1 MELIEACRFG
11 IHDLSRLKA
20 KRRGEFYRL
29 NMPFELGLDV
39 GCRLFKPGKWSTKKC
54 LVLETERYRYQA
66 AISDLS
72 NSDIVVHQNKPE
84 QALIGVRNWIAIEAG
99 VKPPGAGAVW
109 GRFLDFMAVNYDSLK
124 ARNYSDDEIERQPIA
139 ELIQCIAD
147 WLRKPVAPTPP

>member
-1 MELIEACRFG
+1 MSAAVCSNPANGQPR
-11 IHDLSRLKA
+11 
-20 KRRGEFYRL
+20 
-29 NMPFELGLDV
+29 NV
-39 GCRLFKPGKWSTKKC
+39 

-99 VKPPGAGAVW
+99 VKPPRRRRGLGSVP
-109 GRFLDFMAVNYDSLK
+109 GFMADNYDSLK

-147 WLRKPVAPTPP
+147 WLRTPVASTHP